1 MARTKDNPGGLFIP
15 GCLLMGM
22 GLGFLFGNVPAG
34 LFTGLGVGF
43 ILFAISLFIFPE
55 EKHDDKKD

>member
-1 MARTKDNPGGLFIP
+1 MAKRKDNPGGLFIP

-22 GLGFLFGNVPAG
+22 GIGFLFGNLPAG
-34 LFTGLGVGF
+34 LFIGLGVGF

-55 EKHDDKKD
+55 ERRDDKKD